1 MKRKRDNKTALA
13 HQRLDQPSKTQIASA
28 SKFAEGLCLKKL
40 FFVFLI
46 GSVLGSFYEEILH
59 FVQTW
64 YETGVPVWSLR
75 RGVIYGPFNVIYG
88 FGAAAMTFFLVRKP
102 YKWWEIF
109 LYSAL
114 LGGVIEY
121 MISWLQEFFTH
132 TRSWDYHDLWL
143 NIDGRTTIPYMLVWG
158 VLGLILVKF
167 FYPLISH
174 LIEAIPVR
182 IGEILFGVLLAFI
195 FLDMLISWTA
205 LLRQTLRHNHVPA
218 LTPIGRMYDCYYND
232 QFLEKYFPN
241 MQHLDQ
247 GGRK

>member
-1 MKRKRDNKTALA
+1 MKRKRDNKTALT
-13 HQRLDQPSKTQIASA
+13 HQRLDQLSKTQIASA

-167 FYPLISH
+167 FLSFDFASNRSNSGANWRNFVWRFVSLYF
-174 LIEAIPVR
+174 AR
-182 IGEILFGVLLAFI
+182 YAD
-195 FLDMLISWTA
+195 FLDSVTS
-205 LLRQTLRHNHVPA
+205 
-218 LTPIGRMYDCYYND
+218 
-232 QFLEKYFPN
+232 PN
-241 MQHLDQ
+241 FAP
-247 GGRK
+247 